1 MSLIDQITI
10 FGDLPLAQL
19 YFKEIKN
26 VYEALYFEEDEYT
39 IGSIR
44 KVSLVNIRIRT
55 IESPSLP
62 FLGLT
67 YLNISF
73 NRISEINGIAH
84 LTKLRTLDISHN
96 KIFDLSPISK
106 AISMEILRAD
116 SNLIESL
123 KPLTNFSKMKQLFL
137 GNNNLIWEEMSH
149 LENMKKI
156 EVLHIVKNPLD
167 KKAKI
172 FDFLYAFKPTLKYIN
187 GIIPEILLKITVE
200 NGTINCANDNYNRIN
215 NDILHADI
223 NTEENVAA
231 VRNNNFF
238 RSSDG
243 KIMTARAR
251 AYLLKSGEKIEQK
264 LNIEKKNKEISWPL
278 DSTETMEERLIDS
291 SCMSSRSNGAKER
304 KRIKEKKI
312 KNVKRDSSDGIDD
325 STPPTKSA
333 VILHNNIAH

>member
-1 MSLIDQITI
+1 MSLIDQIAI

-19 YFKEIKN
+19 FFKEIKN
-26 VYEALYFEEDEYT
+26 VYEALYFEEDEFT

-44 KVSLVNIRIRT
+44 KVSMVNIRIRT

-67 YLNISF
+67 YLNLSF

-106 AISMEILRAD
+106 ALSLEILRAD

-123 KPLTNFSKMKQLFL
+123 KPIINFSKMKQLFL
-137 GNNNLIWEEMSH
+137 GNNNIIWEEMSY
-149 LENMKKI
+149 LENMNNL
-156 EVLHIVKNPLD
+156 EVINIVKNPLD

-172 FDFLYAFKPTLKYIN
+172 FDFLIAFKPSLKYIN
-187 GIIPEILLKITVE
+187 GIKPEILLKITME
-200 NGTINCANDNYNRIN
+200 NGTINSANDNYNRIN
-215 NDILHADI
+215 NDTSHADL
-223 NTEENVAA
+223 NTEENFTAL
-231 VRNNNFF
+231 RNNSFF

-251 AYLLKSGEKIEQK
+251 AYSLKSIDKIDQK
-264 LNIEKKNKEISWPL
+264 LNVEKKTKEISLPI
-278 DSTETMEERLIDS
+278 DITDIMEERLIDS
-291 SCMSSRSNGAKER
+291 GCISSKSNGAKER
-304 KRIKEKKI
+304 KRVKKMKM
-312 KNVKRDSSDGIDD
+312 KNVKSDSSDVIDNP
-325 STPPTKSA
+325 TPPT
-333 VILHNNIAH
+333 